1 MRNATVLVAALV
13 ALVPTIA
20 SSQPTPPGQPDMAVD
35 AATRAEVV
43 ERSSAVL
50 ERSYIF
56 DDVAR
61 RATSVLRAKLGAGDY
76 DRLEGARAFAAA
88 VTRDLQEVTHD
99 KHLRLLYSHDP
110 VRDGPPPDAADDRAD
125 PKRDAFL
132 RTINHGFER
141 AERLDG
147 NIGYLEVRSFM
158 SGPAAAEA
166 TIAGAMAFLADTD
179 ALIVDVRRNG
189 GGDPATVA
197 LLTSYLFD
205 RRTHLNDLYWRERGR
220 TDEFWTRDDVKGRR
234 YGQAK
239 PVYVLTSA
247 RTFSGAEEFANNLKA
262 LKRATIVGETTGGG
276 AHPGGTQRVGAHF
289 ALWVPTGRAINP
301 VTKTNW
307 EGTGVEPDVK
317 VPAGEALEKAKE
329 LAREAIGA
337 PPPRG

>member
-1 MRNATVLVAALV
+1 MRNAAVLAAALI
-13 ALVPTIA
+13 ALAPA
-20 SSQPTPPGQPDMAVD
+20 CAGAQPMMPNPPDIAVD
-35 AATRAEVV
+35 AATRAEVLD
-43 ERSSAVL
+43 RSSAVL

-56 DDVAR
+56 DDVAK
-61 RATSVLRAKLGAGDY
+61 RATAALRAKLAAGEY
-76 DRLEGARAFAAA
+76 DRLDGAKAFAAA

-99 KHLRLLYSHDP
+99 KHLRLLYSHEP
-110 VRDGPPPDAADDRAD
+110 VRDRPPPDAAEDRAD
-125 PKRDAFL
+125 PRRDAFL

-147 NIGYLEVRSFM
+147 NIGYLEVRSFV
-158 SGPAAAEA
+158 SGAAAAEA

-189 GGDPATVA
+189 GGDPETVA
-197 LLTSYLFD
+197 LLSSYLFD
-205 RRTHLNDLYWRERGR
+205 QRTHLNDLYWRERGR
-220 TDEFWTRDDVKGRR
+220 TDEFWTRDEVKGRR
-234 YGQAK
+234 YGQQK

-276 AHPGGTQRVGAHF
+276 AHPGGTQRVGEHF

-307 EGTGVEPDVK
+307 EGTGVVPDVA
-317 VPAGEALEKAKE
+317 VPADEALEKAKA
-329 LAREAIGA
+329 LAREALK
-337 PPPRG
+337 R